1 MGDCKCACLSV
12 NLRLLHACLSVSLPA
27 RVHASVKV
35 AMKNRK
41 RAKKGGSAVSQ
52 CWLSRELMGVPGKLV
67 GRPEPSAL
75 QASFIG
81 SATSGLKHHKVRNN
95 GHLYAWGSR
104 AHLWKTCIMQ
114 QALPL
119 QTQLAGRHS
128 HVALK
133 PKGIIFFIFHSL
145 RRTC

>member
-1 MGDCKCACLSV
+1 MSEREFAPAPCLPVSQPTCPCARFCEG
-12 NLRLLHACLSVSLPA
+12 RYEEQ
-27 RVHASVKV
+27 
-35 AMKNRK
+35 K
-41 RAKKGGSAVSQ
+41 RARKAGSAVSQ

-67 GRPEPSAL
+67 GRPEPSAI
-75 QASFIG
+75 QASFIR

-119 QTQLAGRHS
+119 QTQLAGRRS

-133 PKGIIFFIFHSL
+133 PKGLIFFIFVSL